1 MNDTQLQT
9 IEEVKIFLAG
19 TASITFSFQR
29 RDDRYAWIES
39 ALVRLKYLGLTKKDK
54 GVLRHYLMKVTGYS
68 RQQLTRLICQYRIVG
83 HVRRRPH
90 AHHRFPVRYT
100 DADIALL
107 VETDTLHETLS
118 GPTTKKIMSR
128 EYEVYGNKTY
138 RRLSGISVAHLYNLR
153 QAKGYKRRRQFF
165 TKTSA
170 TQVQYGQRRK
180 PNPAGKPGYIRI
192 DTVHQG
198 DLDGRKGVYHINAV
212 DEVTQFEV
220 ISATQRISEAY
231 LLPVMES
238 LLDAFPFSI
247 WGFHSDNGSEFVNKK
262 VAKLLNT
269 LLIEFTKSRS
279 RRTTDNALVESKN
292 ASVVRKQFGYTH
304 IPQKHAARINAFNQ
318 EFLNPYINFHR
329 PCFFSE
335 TIIDNKGKQ
344 KKRYPYEQMMTPY
357 DKLKSLKKADRYL
370 KAGMTFKQLD
380 EFALEMSDNEAA
392 KRLRR
397 AKDQLFKQINEQEAA

>member
-1 MNDTQLQT
+1 M
-9 IEEVKIFLAG
+9 
-19 TASITFSFQR
+19 
-29 RDDRYAWIES
+29 
-39 ALVRLKYLGLTKKDK
+39 
-54 GVLRHYLMKVTGYS
+54 
-68 RQQLTRLICQYRIVG
+68 
-83 HVRRRPH
+83 
-90 AHHRFPVRYT
+90 
-100 DADIALL
+100 
-107 VETDTLHETLS
+107 
-118 GPTTKKIMSR
+118 
-128 EYEVYGNKTY
+128 
-138 RRLSGISVAHLYNLR
+138 
-153 QAKGYKRRRQFF
+153 
-165 TKTSA
+165 
-170 TQVQYGQRRK
+170 
-180 PNPAGKPGYIRI
+180 
-192 DTVHQG
+192 
-198 DLDGRKGVYHINAV
+198 YHINAV

-397 AKDQLFKQINEQEAA
+397 AKDQLFKRINEQEAA